1 MNKNASIKLVTIKSL
16 IVPKLP
22 KDFHKSLFFSEIEY
36 QKYPNKKLRNQLI
49 NLYIQGIDYYNI
61 QNQKDLSLYFQ
72 TKLLDIMKGGIDYF
86 EKRVEKEF
94 EENKIDI
101 NNHIEEQM
109 QSCFDQEKK
118 IDDNINNVLKENLKE
133 QKEQLFEK
141 IKSKKK
147 LLKFKRINSV
157 NIKRK
162 TLQNSLKFKSTKT
175 KGHIKRVSA
184 DINFELIPNNK
195 NKNSNPI
202 FSKIENALNN
212 LDRINTLLIIEYTK
226 KLKKHMKN
234 EFQKMDETMNKY
246 NEYIKSKNQLYL
258 IYDSIDDKNED
269 DAKNIKE
276 QIDSVV
282 KEWEEFK
289 LKNSKYDNKNN
300 EIVEFDNNN
309 LDDFVDNLYKKLEE
323 IKSDNKL

>member
-36 QKYPNKKLRNQLI
+36 QKYPTKKLRNQLI

-101 NNHIEEQM
+101 NNYIEEQM

-184 DINFELIPNNK
+184 DINFELISNNK

-276 QIDSVV
+276 QINSVV

>member
-36 QKYPNKKLRNQLI
+36 QKYPTKKLRNQLI

-101 NNHIEEQM
+101 NNYIEEQM

-118 IDDNINNVLKENLKE
+118 IDGNINNVLKENLKE

-162 TLQNSLKFKSTKT
+162 MLQNSLIFKSTKT

-234 EFQKMDETMNKY
+234 EFQKMDQTMNKY

-309 LDDFVDNLYKKLEE
+309 LDDFVDNLHKKLEE

>member
-36 QKYPNKKLRNQLI
+36 QKYPTKKLRNQLI

-101 NNHIEEQM
+101 NNYIEEQM

-184 DINFELIPNNK
+184 DINFELISNNK

-289 LKNSKYDNKNN
+289 LKNSKYNNKNN

>member
-101 NNHIEEQM
+101 NNYIEEQM

-118 IDDNINNVLKENLKE
+118 IDVNINNVLEENLKE

-184 DINFELIPNNK
+184 DINFELISNNK

-300 EIVEFDNNN
+300 KIVEFDNNN

>member
-36 QKYPNKKLRNQLI
+36 QKYPTKKLRNQLI

-101 NNHIEEQM
+101 NNYIEEQM

-147 LLKFKRINSV
+147 LVKFKRINSV

-184 DINFELIPNNK
+184 DINFELISNNK

-276 QIDSVV
+276 QINSVV

>member
-36 QKYPNKKLRNQLI
+36 QKYPTKKLRNQLI

-101 NNHIEEQM
+101 NNYIEEQM

-118 IDDNINNVLKENLKE
+118 IDGNINNVLKENLKE

-184 DINFELIPNNK
+184 DINFELISNNK

-282 KEWEEFK
+282 KEWEEFT

>member
-36 QKYPNKKLRNQLI
+36 QKYPTKKLRNQLI

-101 NNHIEEQM
+101 NNYLEEQM

-118 IDDNINNVLKENLKE
+118 IDGNINNVLKENLKE

-141 IKSKKK
+141 IKSKNK
-147 LLKFKRINSV
+147 LVKFKRINSV

-162 TLQNSLKFKSTKT
+162 TLQNSLKFKSTKS
-175 KGHIKRVSA
+175 KGHFKRVSA
-184 DINFELIPNNK
+184 DINFELISNNK

-276 QIDSVV
+276 QINSVV